1 MALRRFLAAGLTAAT
16 LASVA
21 GAAAQD
27 AGAPAGMLGVDE
39 ARAARSS
46 FMRQN
51 GMLLREASR
60 ASGAEAVAAMAEAVA
75 AMTGLRDNFQRLPTL
90 FPEGSGGGD
99 SEALPAIWEN
109 WDEFLAIAESG
120 AGLAQQAIDAAA
132 VGDATAYQAA
142 MRAFSGTCAQCH
154 QQFRSD

>member
-1 MALRRFLAAGLTAAT
+1 MALPQFLAAGLTAAT

-39 ARAARSS
+39 ARAARSG

-51 GMLLREASR
+51 GMLLREASS
-60 ASGAEAVAAMAEAVA
+60 ASGAAAVA
-75 AMTGLRDNFQRLPTL
+75 AMTGLRDNFRRLPTL
-90 FPEGSGGGD
+90 FPQGSGGGD

-109 WDEFLAIAESG
+109 WDEFLAIADSG
-120 AGLAQQAIDAAA
+120 AGLAQQAIDAAEA
-132 VGDATAYQAA
+132 GDATAYQAA